1 LGCGDLSPL
10 WFRAALAAHLRK
22 IWSRQV
28 ATEISAATGRRTPK
42 FEGVMMSSVQPVE
55 ENTTRKYQ
63 LLIDGQW
70 VDAASGKTFTTPNP
84 ATGQTLAEIAEADK
98 EDIDRAVTAA
108 RKAFE
113 GKWSKVSARDRGR
126 MLYKLSQLI
135 EEHTPE
141 LAALETADNGKPIKE
156 STYVDLPQVAE
167 NFEYFAGWATKI
179 EGETIPVPGQMF
191 NYTLREP
198 VGVCGQIIPWNFPLL
213 MAAWKLAPALAAGNT
228 IVLKPAEQTPV
239 NAMEL
244 GKLIQEAGFP
254 DGVVNIVPG
263 YGETAGAAL
272 ASHPGIDKVA
282 FTGSTEVGK
291 LIAKA
296 ASDNLT
302 TVSLELGGK
311 APNIVF
317 ADADIE
323 QAVNGAMMGIFFN
336 QGQVCC
342 AGSRLFVQD
351 SVKDQFLDRLK
362 EKSAKIVVGDP
373 MDKGT
378 HMGPQVSQEQLNRV
392 KSYSDIA
399 RSEGATVVAGGECPT
414 LPGAFQNG
422 YFYQPTIFSDVKNKM
437 RIAQEEIFGPV
448 VSVISF
454 ENEDDLIKQA
464 NETIYGLSAGIWTTN
479 ITRAHRFAKEIK
491 AGVIWINTYNMFNA
505 ASPFGGYKQSGY
517 GREMGKHALEMYTN
531 VKSVWV
537 DLSGKPIG
545 WFGK

>member
-1 LGCGDLSPL
+1 
-10 WFRAALAAHLRK
+10 
-22 IWSRQV
+22 
-28 ATEISAATGRRTPK
+28 
-42 FEGVMMSSVQPVE
+42 MSSVQLAE
-55 ENTTRKYQ
+55 ANTPRKYQ
-63 LLIDGQW
+63 LFIDGKW
-70 VDAASGKTFTTPNP
+70 VDAESGKTFTTPNP
-84 ATGQTLAEIAEADK
+84 ATGEDLAEVSEADK
-98 EDIDRAVTAA
+98 ADIDNAVGAA
-108 RKAFE
+108 RRAFE
-113 GKWSKVSARDRGR
+113 GKWSKISARDRGR
-126 MLYKLSQLI
+126 ILYKLSKLI
-135 EEHTPE
+135 EEHSSE

-228 IVLKPAEQTPV
+228 VVLKPAEQTPV
-239 NAMEL
+239 TAMEL

-272 ASHPGIDKVA
+272 AAHPGIDKIA

-296 ASDNLT
+296 AAENLT
-302 TVSLELGGK
+302 KVSLELGGK

-317 ADADIE
+317 ADADMD
-323 QAVNGAMMGIFFN
+323 QAVSGAMMGIFFN

-342 AGSRLFVQD
+342 AGSRLFVEEN
-351 SVKDQFLDRLK
+351 VKDEFLGRLK
-362 EKSAKIVVGDP
+362 EKASRINVGDP
-373 MDKGT
+373 MDNAT
-378 HMGPQVSQEQLNRV
+378 HMGPQVSAEQLSRI
-392 KSYSDIA
+392 KSYVDVA
-399 RSEGATVVAGGECPT
+399 QKEGATVLAGGESPQ
-414 LPGAFQNG
+414 LEGAFQKG
-422 YFYQPTIFSDVKNKM
+422 YFFQPTIFSDVNNQM
-437 RIAQEEIFGPV
+437 RVAQEEIFGPV

-454 ENEDDLIKQA
+454 RDEDDLIKQA
-464 NETIYGLSAGIWTTN
+464 NDTIYGLSAGIWTRD

-491 AGVIWINTYNMFNA
+491 AGVVWINTYNMFNA

-517 GREMGKHALEMYTN
+517 GREMGKHALEMYTH

-537 DLSGKPIG
+537 DLSGRPIG

>member
-1 LGCGDLSPL
+1 
-10 WFRAALAAHLRK
+10 
-22 IWSRQV
+22 
-28 ATEISAATGRRTPK
+28 
-42 FEGVMMSSVQPVE
+42 MSSTQPAQ
-55 ENTTRKYQ
+55 TTPRKYQ

-70 VDAASGKTFTTPNP
+70 VDAESGKTFATPNP
-84 ATGQTLAEIAEADK
+84 STGQTLAEVAEADK
-98 EDIDRAVTAA
+98 ADIDKAVAAA
-108 RKAFE
+108 RRAFE
-113 GKWSKVSARDRGR
+113 GKWSKLSARDRGR
-126 MLYKLSQLI
+126 LLYKLSQLI
-135 EEHTPE
+135 EEHTSD
-141 LAALETADNGKPIKE
+141 LATLETQDNGKPIKE
-156 STYVDLPQVAE
+156 SLYVDLPQVAE

-179 EGETIPVPGQMF
+179 EGETIPVPGKMF

-228 IVLKPAEQTPV
+228 VVLKPAEQTPV
-239 NAMEL
+239 TAMEL
-244 GKLIQEAGFP
+244 GRLIQEAGFP

-291 LIAKA
+291 MIARA
-296 ASDNLT
+296 AADNLT
-302 TVSLELGGK
+302 KVSLELGGK

-323 QAVNGAMMGIFFN
+323 QAVSGAMMSIFFN

-342 AGSRLFVQD
+342 AGSRLFVEE
-351 SVKDQFLDRLK
+351 SVKDQFLDRFQ
-362 EKSAKIVVGDP
+362 ERSSKITVGDP
-373 MDKGT
+373 LDKAT
-378 HMGPQVSQEQLNRV
+378 QMGPQVSLEQLDRI
-392 KSYSDIA
+392 KSYVDIGQK
-399 RSEGATVVAGGECPT
+399 EGAAVLCGGVSPELAGD
-414 LPGAFQNG
+414 FQNG
-422 YFYQPTIFSDVKNKM
+422 YFFQPTILADVKNQM
-437 RIAQEEIFGPV
+437 RVAQEEIFGPV

-454 ENEDDLIKQA
+454 KDEEDLIKQA
-464 NETIYGLSAGIWTTN
+464 NATVYGLSAGIWTRD
-479 ITRAHRFAKEIK
+479 ITRAHRFAKEVR

-517 GREMGKHALEMYTN
+517 GREMGKHALEMYTQ